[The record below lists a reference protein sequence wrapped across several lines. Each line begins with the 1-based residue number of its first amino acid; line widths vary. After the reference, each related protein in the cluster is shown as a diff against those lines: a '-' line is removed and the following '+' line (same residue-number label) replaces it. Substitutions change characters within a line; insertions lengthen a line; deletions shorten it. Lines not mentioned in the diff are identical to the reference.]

1 MEVLGYDNIDDMA
14 TCKSDQRAR
23 KKDPTMTEEERER
36 EKEEKK
42 TRNRLSQQAFR
53 RRTKEQL
60 RELTSLRNE
69 RQKPESERVKAYQR
83 ENRLLRKQLVQVQ
96 ADLSRHLASIK
107 SMCNAVSATLDGTGT
122 QVGDADE
129 EDDDREEYEEADEDA
144 LSMTG
149 PFSNTPTQGL
159 PVSGPSS
166 FVSPVFGPAPPLDS
180 TSFIMQNSVPD
191 AQCPTST
198 ELVNGAGTSPFYAQL
213 PGIWSHRYQM
223 GPEPYLDAMSATQEA
238 SMILGKDFSWS
249 NSPFSDHIQ
258 LLQRLL
264 LAKLN
269 GLGFASGG
277 QYPMQSIYQPVLMAL
292 SLFNSMT
299 RPDVMA
305 WYAKTRFYHIIE
317 LTAWQLFP
325 SIATYNKLHPRYQPT
340 QVQLENQHPL
350 VIDWIPF
357 PALRDQLVRHH
368 SANPDIDQIFCDA
381 VTGYVVE
388 TPMASLVQG
397 APLATAYIRV
407 TDLITAMDA
416 DKSGNDG
423 AIATLPAP
431 NVAMLFSSPAYAR
444 AAFRKLNMDK
454 GAGYYKI
461 DPAFFQKY
469 PELRP
474 GSDDLVA
481 MGIPLKPKQQN
492 ILTYPKPLDPTTVQ
506 TYRSFIDFS
515 IDAANTISS
524 TSIPAI

>member
-1 MEVLGYDNIDDMA
+1 MA
-14 TCKSDQRAR
+14 TPKSGQRTR
-23 KKDPTMTEEERER
+23 KKDPAMTEEERER

-42 TRNRLSQQAFR
+42 TRNRISQQAFR

-69 RQKPESERVKAYQR
+69 KQKEESELVKAYQQ
-83 ENRLLRKQLVQVQ
+83 ENRLLRQKLVQVQ
-96 ADLSRHLASIK
+96 AALSRHLASIK
-107 SMCNAVSATLDGTGT
+107 SVCNSVSETLDE
-122 QVGDADE
+122 V
-129 EDDDREEYEEADEDA
+129 DEDVV
-144 LSMTG
+144 SMTG
-149 PFSNTPTQGL
+149 PLSSTSTRGL
-159 PVSGPSS
+159 SVSGPTS
-166 FVSPVFGPAPPLDS
+166 FVPPVFGPPPPFDP
-180 TSFIMQNSVPD
+180 TSFVMQNAAPD
-191 AQCPTST
+191 AQPPTSA

-223 GPEPYLDAMSATQEA
+223 GPEPYFDAMSATQEA
-238 SMILGKDFSWS
+238 SMILGKDFNWS

-264 LAKLN
+264 LTKLN
-269 GLGFASGG
+269 GLGFAAGG
-277 QYPMQSIYQPVLMAL
+277 QCPVQSIYQPVLMAL

-325 SIATYNKLHPRYQPT
+325 SVATYNKLHPRYQPT
-340 QVQLENQHPL
+340 PVQLQHQHPL

-357 PALRDQLVRHH
+357 PALRDQLVQHH

-388 TPMASLVQG
+388 TPMATLVQG

-416 DKSGNDG
+416 NIPMNDSE
-423 AIATLPAP
+423 IATLPAP
-431 NVAMLFSSPAYAR
+431 NVATLFSSPAYAR

-474 GSDDLVA
+474 GSGDLVA

>member
-1 MEVLGYDNIDDMA
+1 MSIAN
-14 TCKSDQRAR
+14 SD
-23 KKDPTMTEEERER
+23 
-36 EKEEKK
+36 
-42 TRNRLSQQAFR
+42 
-53 RRTKEQL
+53 
-60 RELTSLRNE
+60 
-69 RQKPESERVKAYQR
+69 
-83 ENRLLRKQLVQVQ
+83 
-96 ADLSRHLASIK
+96 
-107 SMCNAVSATLDGTGT
+107 
-122 QVGDADE
+122 
-129 EDDDREEYEEADEDA
+129 
-144 LSMTG
+144 
-149 PFSNTPTQGL
+149 
-159 PVSGPSS
+159 
-166 FVSPVFGPAPPLDS
+166 
-180 TSFIMQNSVPD
+180 
-191 AQCPTST
+191 
-198 ELVNGAGTSPFYAQL
+198 
-213 PGIWSHRYQM
+213 
-223 GPEPYLDAMSATQEA
+223 
-238 SMILGKDFSWS
+238 
-249 NSPFSDHIQ
+249 
-258 LLQRLL
+258 
-264 LAKLN
+264 
-269 GLGFASGG
+269 
-277 QYPMQSIYQPVLMAL
+277 SIYQPVLMAL

-325 SIATYNKLHPRYQPT
+325 SIATYNKLHPRYRPT
-340 QVQLENQHPL
+340 PIQLEHQHPL

-357 PALRDQLVRHH
+357 PALRDQLVKHH
-368 SANPDIDQIFCDA
+368 AANPDIDQIFCDA

-416 DKSGNDG
+416 DMPGND
-423 AIATLPAP
+423 AAMATLPAP

-469 PELRP
+469 PELRL
-474 GSDDLVA
+474 GSGDLVA

-524 TSIPAI
+524 ANIPAV

>member
-1 MEVLGYDNIDDMA
+1 
-14 TCKSDQRAR
+14 
-23 KKDPTMTEEERER
+23 MTEEERER

-53 RRTKEQL
+53 RRTKEQI
-60 RELTSLRNE
+60 RELASLRNE
-69 RQKPESERVKAYQR
+69 LQKEESERVKAYQR
-83 ENRLLRKQLVQVQ
+83 ENRLLRQKLVQVQ

-107 SMCNAVSATLDGTGT
+107 SICNSVSATLDGTGD
-122 QVGDADE
+122 QVGEALEDAEGE
-129 EDDDREEYEEADEDA
+129 EDDDREEYEEADEDVVP
-144 LSMTG
+144 MTG
-149 PFSNTPTQGL
+149 PFSSTPTQGL
-159 PVSGPSS
+159 SVSGPSS
-166 FVSPVFGPAPPLDS
+166 FTPQVFGPAPPLDS
-180 TSFIMQNSVPD
+180 TPFTMQNAVPD
-191 AQCPTST
+191 AQCPTSA

-223 GPEPYLDAMSATQEA
+223 GPEPYFEAMSATQEA
-238 SMILGKDFSWS
+238 SMILGKDFNWS

-264 LAKLN
+264 LSKLN
-269 GLGFASGG
+269 GLGFAAGG
-277 QYPMQSIYQPVLMAL
+277 QYPVQSIYQPVLMAL

-340 QVQLENQHPL
+340 PIQLEHQHPL

-357 PALRDQLVRHH
+357 PALRDQLVQHH

-416 DKSGNDG
+416 SMPGNDTDM
-423 AIATLPAP
+423 ATLPAP
-431 NVAMLFSSPAYAR
+431 SVAMLFSSPAYAR

-474 GSDDLVA
+474 GSGDLVA

-524 TSIPAI
+524 ANIPAV